1 VLLLAG
7 LATAASLRRPLPSPE
22 RHLALSLFT
31 GGAAAFAAF
40 VVQRTGWP
48 YQATPARVLLSVA
61 LLYAI
66 AQLALQRQPQ
76 RSSQLSALIV
86 AGTCAFAASRFVRD
100 YQSRHSDW
108 IGAELVNRVIPAAG
122 TPVKFAALSTSLQPA
137 FPAAL
142 YINGTWALRYPCL
155 WMLPAVLA
163 GSVRDESGAWH
174 PSPQMT
180 QIDQTMRRSVLAD
193 FERYRPGLIL
203 VNRAPVKQALS
214 VSVDLLRYFLQD
226 QAFQRFWEPYH
237 QCGANDEFALYCRK

>member
-1 VLLLAG
+1 
-7 LATAASLRRPLPSPE
+7 
-22 RHLALSLFT
+22 
-31 GGAAAFAAF
+31 
-40 VVQRTGWP
+40 
-48 YQATPARVLLSVA
+48 
-61 LLYAI
+61 
-66 AQLALQRQPQ
+66 
-76 RSSQLSALIV
+76 
-86 AGTCAFAASRFVRD
+86 
-100 YQSRHSDW
+100 
-108 IGAELVNRVIPAAG
+108 
-122 TPVKFAALSTSLQPA
+122 
-137 FPAAL
+137 
-142 YINGTWALRYPCL
+142 
-155 WMLPAVLA
+155 MLPAVLA